1 MKTKQTHMKK
11 IQKQGRKQLLSAV
24 LLALCC
30 IFWLGMTA
38 NAWGIGSRGLD
49 LSEHNGNVDFVRL
62 KTDGII
68 DFAVLR
74 LGFGTENIGTH
85 PGRGVYN
92 DDIYMDLKLEQ
103 FQKEATAAGLPILG
117 YYLYAYG
124 ENAEQGLGEAEHAI
138 KLLERIGAVK
148 GSYVIYD
155 VEQYQDPDEE
165 EKIGINDAAQ
175 AFLQRVEQA
184 GFRPMLY
191 CSYSYYYDV
200 MDGTRMDRYDKWIA
214 HYMDTE
220 KGEIINDPQTL
231 LERGYNQYSYD
242 KIMQVPGIKLWQY
255 SESGIFPGS
264 GGHVD
269 VNVIVGD
276 IGIAPTPNGEDPTDD
291 GDLAQVQ
298 KTISAAMRANRYR
311 SDGHSIIAN
320 VAPQDDLKTELEQ
333 ALPGAVIEVEQKN
346 GQQLSTGDSLHITY
360 LGKQTQWSV
369 SVLGDTDGSGQCNI
383 FDVGQM
389 VRHILK
395 KQELSNVQLQ
405 AADINADGQVNI
417 FDVGSVVRHI
427 RRIKLFY

>member
-1 MKTKQTHMKK
+1 MKK
-11 IQKQGRKQLLSAV
+11 QYHIGIKKKNRRKRVWLTAV
-24 LLALCC
+24 LSLYCLVQ
-30 IFWLGMTA
+30 LGMTA
-38 NAWGIGSRGLD
+38 HGLGKGSRGLD
-49 LSEHNGNVDFVRL
+49 LSEHNSGVDFVRL
-62 KTDGII
+62 KTDGIV
-68 DFAVLR
+68 DFAILR

-85 PGRGVYN
+85 PGRGVYQ

-103 FQKEATAAGLPILG
+103 FQKEATQAGLPILG

-138 KLLERIGAVK
+138 KLLERVGAAK
-148 GSYVIYD
+148 GSYVVYD

-165 EKIGINDAAQ
+165 AKVGINDAAQ

-184 GFRPMLY
+184 GYRPMLY

-200 MDGTRMDRYDKWIA
+200 MDGTRMDGYDKWIA
-214 HYMDTE
+214 HYMDTS

-231 LERGYNQYSYD
+231 LDRGYNQYSYD
-242 KIMQVPGIKLWQY
+242 RIMKVPGIKIWQY

-276 IGIAPTPNGEDPTDD
+276 IGLSPQIDNEDPADD
-291 GDLAQVQ
+291 ADLIQVQ
-298 KTISAAMRANRYR
+298 KTISEAMRANRYR

-320 VAPQDDLKTELEQ
+320 VAPQDDLKTEFEQ
-333 ALPGAVIEVEQKN
+333 ALPGAVIAMEQKN
-346 GQQLSTGDSLHITY
+346 GQQLSTGDSMWIDY
-360 LGKQTQWSV
+360 LGRRTQWTV
-369 SVLGDTDGSGQCNI
+369 SVLGDTDGNAQCNI
-383 FDVGQM
+383 FDVGQI

-395 KQELSNVQLQ
+395 KQELSAIQLQ
-405 AADINADGQVNI
+405 SADINGDGQVNI

-427 RRIKLFY
+427 RRIKPFY